1 MTIKEALEYK
11 GHLYIGEE
19 EVNIAK
25 HEKGKYILSIKMKEM
40 PIILMGVKNLE
51 IFI

>member
-25 HEKGKYILSIKMKEM
+25 HEKGKYILDD
-40 PIILMGVKNLE
+40 KNE
-51 IFI
+51 GNAYYFVWSAW

>member
-25 HEKGKYILSIKMKEM
+25 QDD
-40 PIILMGVKNLE
+40 VR
-51 IFI
+51 

>member
-25 HEKGKYILSIKMKEM
+25 HEKGKYILDNKNTSL
-40 PIILMGVKNLE
+40 IICILCLFQN
-51 IFI
+51 FFN